1 VAEKLDWSRA
11 MQLEFSPPD
20 FERFEALQLGLQV
33 AQDGGT
39 AGAVLN
45 GANEAAVAAFLAGEL
60 GFHEIVPACRQV
72 LEHHNFD
79 PHPSLEDVLRWDRWA
94 RQEVSRWV
102 CT

>member
-1 VAEKLDWSRA
+1 
-11 MQLEFSPPD
+11 M
-20 FERFEALQLGLQV
+20 
-33 AQDGGT
+33 
-39 AGAVLN
+39 LN

-60 GFHEIVPACRQV
+60 GFQEIVPACRSI

-79 PHPSLEDVLRWDRWA
+79 PDPSLEELLRLDRWA